1 MEKINKWNLI
11 KLKSFCT
18 AKETINKT
26 KRQFMQW
33 EKIFENN
40 VTNKEFVL
48 KICKYPESR
57 IYGMSLLTDG
67 NFVLELGFSY
77 LALNSCCC
85 CAQSL
90 SCVQLFAT
98 LWIVGPPRHLCPW
111 NFPGKNTR
119 VGILFSRGS
128 SQPRG
133 WTVSPELAGGF
144 LSTSATW
151 EAHQNRTKE
160 N

>member
-1 MEKINKWNLI
+1 M
-11 KLKSFCT
+11 KSPL
-18 AKETINKT
+18 EV
-26 KRQFMQW
+26 RDS
-33 EKIFENN
+33 
-40 VTNKEFVL
+40 TNAGGRLGLGRGKGKFFVL

-98 LWIVGPPRHLCPW
+98 LWIVGCSL
-111 NFPGKNTR
+111 
-119 VGILFSRGS
+119 L
-128 SQPRG
+128 
-133 WTVSPELAGGF
+133 
-144 LSTSATW
+144 
-151 EAHQNRTKE
+151 EAAIGV
-160 N
+160 